1 MTKTNDVLRKVSNK
15 LRPSQEDRRH
25 TEYFAAELMNV
36 ATKISKQYSVIPM
49 LCGSVSKNTWML
61 NKNELDLFLLFKPS
75 VPRAKLEKIGLEL
88 ANEIIITMKGKP
100 EKKYSEHPYLCG
112 TIKFGRTVFDVDVVP
127 CYDIKNLKKIKSAV
141 DRTPHHVK
149 YVKKKLLLPDEVRL
163 LKQFCKANGIYGAD
177 VKTNGFSG
185 YLCELM
191 IIHHGKFSRLIKD
204 AIKWRAPTVLTMTR
218 TNKAK
223 LAEKFDHPFIFID
236 PVDSNRNVAAAVSPE
251 SFYKF
256 VHYAKKFNDNPS
268 DKLFSLPVKKPY
280 TVVEINKKI
289 KQRGTRWYM
298 IGFKKPNIPEDTLYP
313 QMKRGL
319 NSVQKILEHHGFS
332 VMRKDLWIGDSCVFL
347 FEMDVWQT
355 PSISK
360 NTGPN
365 VYSKHSE
372 DFLKHY
378 KDRNIFIQGNDWVV
392 ELEREFTTALHL
404 LKDLIKK
411 NDKELKQKGIPSK
424 IVSNFGKGSVVS
436 GTDVVKMIKYLPDEF
451 RVFMKDWFEKDISIV

>member
-1 MTKTNDVLRKVSNK
+1 MTKINDVLRKVSNK
-15 LRPSQEDRRH
+15 LRPTQEDRRH

-36 ATKISKQYSVIPM
+36 ATKICKQYSVKPM
-49 LCGSVSKNTWML
+49 MCGSVSKNTWMI

-75 VPRAKLEKIGLEL
+75 TPRARLEKNGLEI
-88 ANEIIITMKGKP
+88 ANEIITTLKGRP

-112 TIKFGRTVFDVDVVP
+112 TIKFGKTVFNVDAVP
-127 CYDIKNLKKIKSAV
+127 CYDIKNLKKIKTSV

-149 YVKKKLLLPDEVRL
+149 YVKKNLLLPDEVRL

-185 YLCELM
+185 YICELM

-204 AIKWRAPTVLTMTR
+204 VANWRIPYVMTM
-218 TNKAK
+218 NKMNKKK
-223 LAEKFDHPFIFID
+223 LVEKFKHPFIFID
-236 PVDSNRNVAAAVSPE
+236 PVDVNRNVAAAVSPE

-256 VHYAKKFNDNPS
+256 VHFAKRFNDNPS
-268 DKLFSLPVKKPY
+268 DKLFYPDKSKPY
-280 TVVEINKKI
+280 TITEINKKI
-289 KQRGTRWYM
+289 KARGTRWYM

-313 QMKRGL
+313 QMKRGI
-319 NSVQKILEHHGFS
+319 NSVQKILEGYGFS
-332 VMRKDLWIGDSCVFL
+332 VMRKDMWIGDSCVFL

-365 VYSKHSE
+365 VYTKHAE
-372 DFLKHY
+372 GFLKHY
-378 KDRNIFIQGNDWVV
+378 KDRNIFIEGDDWIV
-392 ELEREFTTALHL
+392 ELDREFTTVLHL
-404 LKDLIKK
+404 LKNLIKK
-411 NDKELKQKGIPSK
+411 SDKELKQKGIPSK
-424 IVSNFGKGSVVS
+424 IVTNFGKGSVVS

-451 RVFMKDWFEKDISIV
+451 RVFMKDWFEKDIDIV